1 MVVAVALFGVADI
14 VPQIC
19 FRQAFRVRH
28 VLRQAQ
34 QYKYSNAII
43 CDNTLGHSEVQIILE
58 DRTRVCGFIQKAC
71 SSANTAKKQSL
82 HMLALNS
89 LLMIR
94 RNILH

>member
-1 MVVAVALFGVADI
+1 MGFDVVLAVALFGVADI

-43 CDNTLGHSEVQIILE
+43 CDNTLGHSEVQII
-58 DRTRVCGFIQKAC
+58 QKAFSC
-71 SSANTAKKQSL
+71 TNAAKKQSL
-82 HMLALNS
+82 HMLAFNS
-89 LLMIR
+89 LLMIP